1 MKKRWTAIIMM
12 SVIAGAA
19 SLALAAPDWENPKMF
34 DQNKEESHATLMPFP
49 DMDSALQLNRD
60 ESPYYRSLN
69 GTWAFHLSENPDARP
84 KDFYKN
90 NYDISEWGEI
100 PVPSNWEFEGY
111 GVPIYVNIPYAWTTN
126 PNPPNVPH
134 DHNPVGSY
142 KRTFTVPSEWQGRRI
157 FLHFG
162 AVKSA
167 MYVWVNGDKVGYS
180 QGSKTPAEWDITSF
194 IRNGENTLAVEVY
207 RWSDGSYLECQDFWR
222 VSGIERDVYLYS
234 TPQTSIRDFFVH
246 TDLDEH
252 YQDATLSMDV
262 HVANYLDEP
271 ENALSVKTI
280 LLDADGQKMFADQR
294 PLTFE
299 NGKARLALRGE
310 LSNPHKWSAETPYL
324 YDLVLQLMQADE
336 VLEVQHCRVGFREV
350 EIKDGQLLVNGVPIL
365 VKGVNR
371 HEHDEYTC
379 HVVNEASMRKD
390 IELMK
395 KFNIN
400 TVRTSHYPNDP
411 RWYELCD
418 EYGLYVIDE
427 ANIESHGMG
436 YDPDRTLGNDPAW
449 KAAHLD
455 RTKRMVERD
464 KNHPSVIIWSLG
476 NEAGDGVNFVATS
489 DWIHDRDPSRP
500 VHYERAELK
509 PHTDIYCPMYARI
522 EQIVDYAKKQQ
533 ERPLI
538 LCEYSHAMGNSNG
551 NLQDYWDAIE
561 KYKHLQGG
569 CIWDWVDQG
578 IAQYDENGDKYWAWG
593 GDFGPPDVPSDDNF
607 CMNGL
612 VSADRTPHPGLWE
625 VKKVYQY
632 IDFEPV
638 DLAAGKIDIRNL
650 YDFKNLDNVNIRW
663 TVLEDGQVIKEGF
676 ILNPDIPA
684 HQNKPFQLDLPEIEP
699 KPGSE
704 YFLNFTATTVQQEG
718 LVPAGHEVAIA
729 QFKLPISKDAKMISV
744 DELPEL
750 NMNEEGSAVYISG
763 SDFELV
769 FDQETGSI
777 ESYKFQGK
785 ELVKEPLR
793 PNFWRAPTDNDFGN
807 NMPKRCDVWRDASYV
822 QDAGDTR
829 VVWETPGQVD
839 ITVDVDLANG
849 AAIHRTVY
857 SVLGNGDIVVTNRV
871 QPMKDNMPVLPRF
884 GMNMQLPATFN
895 RVSYFGNGPHENYWD
910 RKSGSRIG
918 LYHSTVRELYYPYP
932 SPQENGNR
940 TDVRWM
946 SLVDQDGTGLLV
958 IGMPVVSISALP
970 YTNEALTQK
979 KRGTIHF
986 VELPERDLISLNI
999 DYKQMG
1005 VGGDNSWGAHTHYEY
1020 RLPAKTTSFTF
1031 RLSPIDVYDDPVS
1044 LSKVSYQ
1051 LK

>member
-1 MKKRWTAIIMM
+1 MKKHWAATLMLCVVTGLA
-12 SVIAGAA
+12 STVFAA
-19 SLALAAPDWENPKMF
+19 SDWENPKMF
-34 DQNKEESHATLMPFP
+34 DQNKEEPHATLMPFP
-49 DMDSALQLNRD
+49 DMDSALQLNRN
-60 ESPYYRSLN
+60 ESPYYHSLN
-69 GTWAFHLSENPDARP
+69 GTWAFHWSENPDVRP
-84 KDFYKN
+84 RDFYKN
-90 NYDISEWGEI
+90 DYDISEWGDI

-126 PNPPNVPH
+126 PNPPSVPH

-142 KRTFTVPSEWQGRRI
+142 KRTFTVPSDWQDRRI

-167 MYVWVNGDKVGYS
+167 MYVWVNGEKVGYS
-180 QGSKTPAEWDITSF
+180 QGSKTPAEWDITPF
-194 IRNGENTLAVEVY
+194 IRDGENTLAVEVY

-246 TDLDEH
+246 TDLDEQ
-252 YQDATLSMDV
+252 YKDATLSVDV
-262 HVANYLDEP
+262 NVASYQDQP
-271 ENALSVKTI
+271 ENGLCVKAI
-280 LLDADGQKMFADQR
+280 LLDADGQELFDTQQ
-294 PLTFE
+294 PLTFKD
-299 NGKARLALRGE
+299 GKAQLTFHSD
-310 LSNPHKWSAETPYL
+310 LSNPNKWSAETPYL
-324 YDLVLQLMQADE
+324 YDLVLQLKQADA

-489 DWIHDRDPSRP
+489 AWIHDRDPSRP

-522 EQIVDYAKKQQ
+522 EQIVDYAKEPQ

-561 KYKHLQGG
+561 NYKHLQGG

-593 GDFGPPDVPSDDNF
+593 SDFGPPDVPSDDNF

-632 IDFEPV
+632 IHFKAV
-638 DLAAGKIDIRNL
+638 DLAAGKIEIHNM
-650 YDFKNLDNVNIRW
+650 YDFKNLDNVNIQW
-663 TVLEDGQVIKEGF
+663 TLLKDGQAVEQGY
-676 ILNPDIPA
+676 ILRPDIPP
-684 HQNKPFQLDLPEIEP
+684 HQSKEFLLDLPQIDP

-704 YFLNFTATTVQQEG
+704 YFLNFSAATVQQEG
-718 LVPAGHEVAIA
+718 LVPAGHVVAIA
-729 QFKLPISKDAKMISV
+729 QFQLPVSKDAKMVSV
-744 DELPEL
+744 DDLPEL
-750 NMNEEGSAVYISG
+750 SVNEEGSAVYVSG
-763 SDFELV
+763 PDFELV
-769 FDQETGSI
+769 FDQETGRI
-777 ESYKFQGK
+777 ESYTFQDK
-785 ELVKEPLR
+785 EFVKEPLR

-829 VVWETPGQVD
+829 VVWEAPGQVD
-839 ITVDVDLANG
+839 ITVDIDLANG

-857 SVLGNGDIVVTNRV
+857 SVLGNGEIIVTNRV
-871 QPMKDNMPVLPRF
+871 QPMKNNMPVLPRF
-884 GMNMQLPATFN
+884 GMNMQLPAAFD

-918 LYHSTVRELYYPYP
+918 LYHATVQDLYYPYP

-958 IGMPVVSISALP
+958 VGMPVVSLSALP

-979 KRGTIHF
+979 ERGSIHF
-986 VELPERDLISLNI
+986 VELPEDDLISLNI

-1005 VGGDNSWGAHTHYEY
+1005 VGGDNSWGARTHPEY
-1020 RLPAKTTSFTF
+1020 RLPAKTYSFSF
-1031 RLSPIDVYDDPVS
+1031 RLSPIDVYDDPMS
-1044 LSKVSYQ
+1044 LSKMSYQ